1 LAQTGQHGRHCRV
14 ETARTSVPHRLQ
26 VSFVVGEGD
35 EQPYLHRL
43 WVGGTQDVTFCVD
56 VSDAE

>member
-1 LAQTGQHGRHCRV
+1 M
-14 ETARTSVPHRLQ
+14 PHRLQ

-56 VSDAE
+56 VSDAEWRLGCSFRACS